1 MYRRNLDIFVAA
13 GTGLLGGAAYVAHV
27 PGAVQVILGVALF
40 FAPGYLW
47 SEAILSQRLP
57 GIERAMVT
65 VGMSLIF
72 PILGGFLFYGLGIPL
87 FRSAWVGL
95 LVVLTLLG
103 VVAAAIQ
110 RLREDPRDAGPDPR
124 EARNPGYGA
133 DRGQPAPKLRAP
145 ALHAAVYGIAAVLA
159 LGSVAYSV
167 RSANAQK
174 QTGFTELSMTP
185 LISDQAKANLVVIN
199 HEGNVELYQLKLY
212 RQKKLIHTWP
222 ITLANG
228 ATFQQVIAYP
238 TIKQMQ
244 SQGISMVAD
253 LYLLPNTTTVY
264 RMVNDGQYPRV
275 AAKPKASA
283 SPTAS
288 R

>member
-1 MYRRNLDIFVAA
+1 MYRRNLDIFVAGA
-13 GTGLLGGAAYVAHV
+13 TGLLGGAAYVAHV
-27 PGAVQVILGVALF
+27 PSVVQVILGVALF

-47 SEAILSQRLP
+47 SEAILSQRLS

-72 PILGGFLFYGLGIPL
+72 PILGGFLFYALGIPL

-110 RLREDPRDAGPDPR
+110 RLREDPRDVAPDPR
-124 EARNPGYGA
+124 DARGPGYGA
-133 DRGQPAPKLRAP
+133 DRGQPPPKLRAP
-145 ALHAAVYGIAAVLA
+145 VLHAAIYGIAAVLA

-174 QTGFTELSMTP
+174 QPGFTELGMTT
-185 LISDQAKANLVVIN
+185 LKSDQAKANLVVIN
-199 HEGNVELYQLKLY
+199 HEGNVELYELKLY
-212 RQKKLIHTWP
+212 RQKKLIQSWS

-228 ATFQQVIAYP
+228 ETFQQVISFP
-238 TIKQMQ
+238 TIAQMQ
-244 SQGISMVAD
+244 NKGISMVAN
-253 LYLLPNTTTVY
+253 LYLLPNTTSVY
-264 RMVNDGQYPRV
+264 RMVNNGQYPRTTT
-275 AAKPKASA
+275 KPKASA

>member
-1 MYRRNLDIFVAA
+1 MYRRNLDIFVAG

-27 PGAVQVILGVALF
+27 PSAVQVILGVALF

-72 PILGGFLFYGLGIPL
+72 PILGGFLFYALGIPL

-110 RLREDPRDAGPDPR
+110 RLREDPRAAAPDPR
-124 EARNPGYGA
+124 DARTPGYGA
-133 DRGQPAPKLRAP
+133 DRGQPPPKLKAP
-145 ALHAAVYGIAAVLA
+145 AMHAAVYGIAAVVA

-167 RSANAQK
+167 KSANDQK
-174 QTGFTELSMTP
+174 QVATTELGMP
-185 LISDQAKANLVVIN
+185 PPKGDQAKTNLDVIN
-199 HEGNVELYQLKLY
+199 HEGDVELYKLKLY
-212 RQKKLIHTWP
+212 QNKKVIRTWTF
-222 ITLANG
+222 TLANG
-228 ATFQQVIAYP
+228 ATWQKVIAYP

-244 SQGISMVAD
+244 DKGTSLVAD
-253 LYLLPNTTTVY
+253 LYKLPDTSSVY
-264 RMVNDGQYPRV
+264 RMVNNGQYPRTTT
-275 AAKPKASA
+275 KPKASA
-283 SPTAS
+283 SAS
-288 R
+288 ASK

>member
-1 MYRRNLDIFVAA
+1 MYRRNLDIFVAG

-27 PGAVQVILGVALF
+27 PSAVQIILGTALF

-47 SEAILSQRLP
+47 SEAILSQRLS

-72 PILGGFLFYGLGIPL
+72 PILGGFLFYALGIPL

-110 RLREDPRDAGPDPR
+110 RLREDPRDLAPDPR
-124 EARNPGYGA
+124 GTRNPGYGA
-133 DRGQPAPKLRAP
+133 DRGQPAPKLKAP
-145 ALHAAVYGIAAVLA
+145 ALHVAVYGIAAVVA

-167 RSANAQK
+167 RSANDQK
-174 QTGFTELSMTP
+174 QAGFTELYMVQP
-185 LISDQAKANLVVIN
+185 HGGQPKANLGVIN
-199 HEGNVELYQLKLY
+199 HEGDVELYELKLL
-212 RQKKLIHTWP
+212 RQGKVIQSWP

-228 ATFQQVIAYP
+228 ASWQKVISFP
-238 TIKQMQ
+238 TITQMQ
-244 SQGISMVAD
+244 NKGISMVAD
-253 LYLLPNTTTVY
+253 LYKDPDTTSVY
-264 RMVNDGQYPRV
+264 RMVNNGQYPRTT
-275 AAKPKASA
+275 AKPKASA
-283 SPTAS
+283 SPAAS

>member
-1 MYRRNLDIFVAA
+1 MYRRNLDIFVAG

-27 PGAVQVILGVALF
+27 PSAVQVILGVALF

-47 SEAILSQRLP
+47 SEAILSQRLS
-57 GIERAMVT
+57 GVERAMVT

-110 RLREDPRDAGPDPR
+110 RLREDPRDTAPDPR
-124 EARNPGYGA
+124 DTRNPGYGA
-133 DRGQPAPKLRAP
+133 DRGQPPPKLKAP
-145 ALHAAVYGIAAVLA
+145 AVHVAVYGIAAIVA

-167 RSANAQK
+167 RSANDQK
-174 QTGFTELSMTP
+174 QAGFTELYMVQP
-185 LISDQAKANLVVIN
+185 HGMQPKANLGVIN
-199 HEGNVELYQLKLY
+199 HEGDVELYELKLY
-212 RQKKLIHTWP
+212 RQGKVIQSWP

-228 ATFQQVIAYP
+228 ESWQKVISFP
-238 TIKQMQ
+238 TVTQMQ
-244 SQGISMVAD
+244 NKGTAMVAD
-253 LYLLPNTTTVY
+253 LYKLPDTTDVY
-264 RMVNDGQYPRV
+264 RMVNNGQYPHTTT
-275 AAKPKASA
+275 KPKASA

-288 R
+288 K